1 MKFIPL
7 RKAFTLVELIVV
19 IAVMLIVMLNLRTV
33 DFNRLNDWQKL
44 DLFVNKI
51 VTDIEILRNDELM
64 WKSLNP
70 WGGFIQPQA
79 RWFFFRKWANE
90 IVKWAYLNNSNDW
103 SNNLGNWKPI
113 PSSIGTYLA
122 DWVSLSD
129 MVINKSHSKYN
140 EYDIEEIRC
149 FDSKMDSLWTMNYW
163 WIVFYNDLID
173 ITAWT
178 HPSPGWE
185 PCANNKT
192 SIIKITFS
200 WRADNKKSITFN
212 SLNWLVKAE

>member
-19 IAVMLIVMLNLRTV
+19 IAVMLIVMLNIRSV

-79 RWFFFRKWANE
+79 RGVFFRKWANT
-90 IVKWAYLNNSNDW
+90 IVKGSYLSNSNDW
-103 SNNLGNWKPI
+103 SNNLWNWKSLPSPI
-113 PSSIGTYLA
+113 ATYLW
-122 DWVSLSD
+122 DWVDLND
-129 MVINKSHSKYN
+129 MKIDTSTSKYN
-140 EYDIEEIRC
+140 QYDIKRIEC
-149 FDSKMDSLWTMNYW
+149 FDSKMNSQWVSNYG

-173 ITAWT
+173 ITAGAD
-178 HPSPGWE
+178 PSPGWE
-185 PCANNKT
+185 PCADNKT
-192 SIIKITFS
+192 AIIKVSFS
-200 WRADNKKSITFN
+200 WIWTLRKTITFN